1 MTADKLSYDG
11 RERIAT
17 MVRTNDG
24 FEISE
29 ADLKLRGPGDLQGLQ
44 QSGVVHLKIADIVQ
58 DESII
63 RLTRNTVMDIL
74 QKDPLLE
81 TDINTCLK
89 NYLKDKKL
97 QINWGKIS

>member
-1 MTADKLSYDG
+1 
-11 RERIAT
+11 

-29 ADLKLRGPGDLQGLQ
+29 ADLKLRGPRDLQGLQ